1 MFNPYVIGAIANSGG
16 ASTSVT
22 YSVVNGDLITD
33 IGKIVSTVGTWFT
46 SNPFLGLILSVSM
59 VGLGIK
65 LIKSIRNA
73 IM

>member
-1 MFNPYVIGAIANSGG
+1 MFFPYVVGAIADSS
-16 ASTSVT
+16 ATATVT
-22 YSVVNGDLITD
+22 YAVVNGDLISD

-46 SNPFLGLILSVSM
+46 TNPFLGLILSVGM

>member
-1 MFNPYVIGAIANSGG
+1 MLFPYVVGAIADSS
-16 ASTSVT
+16 AAATVT
-22 YSVVNGDLITD
+22 YAVVNGDLVSD

-46 SNPFLGLILSVSM
+46 TNPFLGLILSVGM